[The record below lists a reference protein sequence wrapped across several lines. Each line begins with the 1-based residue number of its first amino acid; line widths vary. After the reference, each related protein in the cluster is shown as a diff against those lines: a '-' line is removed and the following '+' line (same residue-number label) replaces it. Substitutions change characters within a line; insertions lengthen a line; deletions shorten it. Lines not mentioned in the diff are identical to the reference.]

1 MKRFA
6 VGIDLGTTH
15 TAVAYAAPGSDD
27 IHLFDIEQ
35 LVAPGEVKASSLL
48 PSLRFHAAAGE
59 LDEAD
64 LQLPWTR
71 LNAAEQEPVVIGR
84 LARTLGAQVPG
95 RLVASA
101 KSWLS
106 HGAVDRMEPI
116 LPWGAS
122 PDVPKVSPV
131 DASASYL
138 AYVRAAWNW
147 RFPQHPLEQQ
157 EIVLTVPASF
167 DEAARALT
175 VKAAQQAGLPHLR
188 LLEEPQAAFYDWL
201 FRHRDSLAAD
211 LAQTRL
217 ILVCD
222 VGGGTTDFSLIKVA
236 MHGNEVQITR
246 IGVGKHL
253 MLGGDNMDLVLAH
266 IAERRMADGQQDTR
280 RLSAARISQLIE
292 RCRAAKEELLGSGA
306 PDKTMVTLLG
316 SGSSLVGGARSVELT
331 KDEIEQTIVDG
342 FFPMVGSN
350 EKAQQRRSGIVE
362 FGLPYASDAAI
373 TRHLAS
379 FLAQH
384 AGAASEALGIG
395 EPGQA
400 GLAMPDTLLLNGGV
414 FRAPVLAKRLEHT
427 LGAWRGQPLRLL
439 DNADPDV
446 AVARGAVAYSLG
458 REGLAPRIGGGSPRS
473 YFLLLDH
480 RRDKGKGRGTDES
493 QLSPTH
499 AQGVCVLPRGS
510 EQGTETVLHN
520 RVFALRLGQ
529 PVRFHLVSSTADK
542 GTAPLQPGD
551 LIDLDD
557 ADIVRLPPIAT
568 VLGPANT
575 TGTQEVPVQLAASI
589 TEVGTLEMHCVSTTD
604 PSQRWLL
611 EFQLREVAQPAAAG
625 GAAGQEALPANFAE
639 AIAQIDR
646 IFGTRP
652 QAVMPKEV
660 RQLRT
665 HLEKLMGSR
674 ESWHTPLLRRLFD
687 ALLQRSGGRRR
698 SVDHERAWLNLT
710 GYCLRPGFGDPV
722 DRWRIE
728 RLWSLFEAGVHYR
741 KDIQVCSEWWTM
753 WRRVAGGLGREE
765 QLRVLEDF
773 ALNVHEEEVEPQER
787 PANLV
792 KGSRDDMLRVA
803 ASLERIPANYKVEIG
818 DWLLDELNK
827 TAFTAGTE
835 NSAASPAFWALAR
848 IGARQP
854 FYGSAHD
861 VVPPDIAAAWLE
873 RIMVLD
879 WKRTN
884 GAAFAA
890 AHIARLT
897 GDRARDL
904 PPELRERAAVRLSSF
919 GSSSN
924 WITMVQ
930 EVVEL
935 DEISVRGFLADSLP
949 PGLKLLS

>member
-27 IHLFDIEQ
+27 IQLFDIEQ
-35 LVAPGEVKASSLL
+35 LVAPGEVKATSLL

-71 LNAAEQEPVVIGR
+71 LNAAEHEPVVIGR

-138 AYVRAAWNW
+138 AYVRNAWNW
-147 RFPQHPLEQQ
+147 RFPHHPLEQQ
-157 EIVLTVPASF
+157 DIVLTVPASF

-201 FRHRDSLAAD
+201 FRHRASLAAE

-222 VGGGTTDFSLIKVA
+222 VGGGTTDLSLIKVA
-236 MHGNEVQITR
+236 MHGNEVQMTR

-266 IAERRMADGQQDTR
+266 IVETRMAGGQQDRT
-280 RLSAARISQLIE
+280 RLSAARLSQLIE
-292 RCRAAKEELLGSGA
+292 RCRAAKEQLLGSSA
-306 PDKTMVTLLG
+306 PDKTVVTLLG
-316 SGSSLVGGARSVELT
+316 SGASLVGGARSVELMRE
-331 KDEIEQTIVDG
+331 EIEQTIVDG
-342 FFPMVGSN
+342 FFPIVGPN

-384 AGAASEALGIG
+384 SGAAREALGIG
-395 EPGQA
+395 APSQE
-400 GLAMPDTLLLNGGV
+400 GLAIPDTLLLNGGV
-414 FRAPVLAKRLEHT
+414 FRAPILAKRLEHT

-458 REGLAPRIGGGSPRS
+458 RQGLAPKIGGGSARS

-480 RRDKGKGRGTDES
+480 RQGKGHGADES
-493 QLSPTH
+493 QFSPPH
-499 AQGVCVLPRGS
+499 AQGVCVLPRGN
-510 EQGTETVLHN
+510 EQGIETTLHN

-542 GTAPLQPGD
+542 GTAPVQPGD
-551 LIDLDD
+551 LIDLDE

-575 TGTQEVPVQLAASI
+575 TGKQEVPVQLAASI

-611 EFQLREVAQPAAAG
+611 EFQLRESAPAEAAAD
-625 GAAGQEALPANFAE
+625 GAKQEALPANFAK

-646 IFGTRP
+646 IFGTRS
-652 QAVMPKEV
+652 QAVLSKEV

-665 HLEKLMGSR
+665 HLEKLVGSR
-674 ESWHTPLLRRLFD
+674 ESWHTPLLRRLSD

-698 SVDHERAWLNLT
+698 SVDHERAWLNLA

-773 ALNVHEEEVEPQER
+773 AVNVHEEEVELQDR
-787 PANLV
+787 PTHLV

-861 VVPPDIAAAWLE
+861 VVPPDIAAGWLE
-873 RIMVLD
+873 RIMALD

-904 PPELRERAAVRLSSF
+904 LPELRERVALRLSSF
-919 GSSSN
+919 GASSN
-924 WITMVQ
+924 WIAMVQ

-949 PGLKLLS
+949 PGLKLLR